1 MIKTRLTELLN
12 IEYPVIQGGMVWV
25 TDWKLI
31 SAVSNAGGMGVL
43 GMGSM
48 EIDEIRSHIRN
59 IKKNTD
65 KPWAVN
71 FPMTRPNM
79 EAVFEMCL
87 EEGVKIFITSA
98 GNPMK
103 AYPLLK
109 RDDTTLLHVVPSVKG
124 AKKVQDSGYDAL
136 VCEGYEAGGH
146 NGFDET
152 TTMALVP
159 QVVDAVDIPV
169 VAAGGIADGRGIA
182 AALALGADGVQM
194 GTRFIATEEC
204 PAHINFK
211 NMLVDT
217 GDTATHITGR
227 HLNMLRSLKNKHT
240 LAIAELE
247 KKGATKEEFM
257 ELIQS
262 ENNRCVVGMVN
273 GDLDEGV
280 LEAGQCAGSVRE
292 VVSCAA
298 LLKQLKSEYE
308 GAASSLLP

>member
-31 SAVSNAGGMGVL
+31 AGVSNAGGMGVL

-48 EIDEIRSHIRN
+48 DLEQNRTHIRK
-59 IKKNTD
+59 IKENTD

-79 EAVFEMCL
+79 EAVFDMCL
-87 EEGVKIFITSA
+87 EEGVKIFVTSA

-109 RDDTTLLHVVPSVKG
+109 RDDTILMHVVPSVKG
-124 AKKVQDSGYDAL
+124 AKKVQDAGYDAL

-182 AALALGADGVQM
+182 AAMALGADGVQM

-211 NMLVDT
+211 NFLVET
-217 GDTATHITGR
+217 GDNATHITGR
-227 HLNMLRSLKNKHT
+227 YLNMLRSMKNKHT
-240 LAIAELE
+240 LQIAELE
-247 KKGATKEEFM
+247 KKGASPEEFM
-257 ELIQS
+257 QLIQS
-262 ENNRCVVGMVN
+262 ENNRCEVGMVD

-292 VVSCAA
+292 VVSCAE
-298 LLKQLKSEYE
+298 LLKRLKSEYE
-308 GAASSLLP
+308 SAAARLMQ

>member
-31 SAVSNAGGMGVL
+31 SSVSNAGGMGVL

-48 EIDEIRSHIRN
+48 DMDQVRTHIRK
-59 IKKNTD
+59 IQENTD

-79 EAVFEMCL
+79 EAVFETCL
-87 EEGVKIFITSA
+87 EEGVKIFVTSA

-103 AYPLLK
+103 AYPLIQ

-124 AKKVQDSGYDAL
+124 ARKVQDAGYDAL

-146 NGFDET
+146 NGLDET

-169 VAAGGIADGRGIA
+169 AAAGGIANGRGIA

-204 PAHINFK
+204 PAHLSFK
-211 NMLVDT
+211 NLLVET

-227 HLNMLRSLKNKHT
+227 YLNMLRSLKNPHT
-240 LAIAELE
+240 LQIADLE
-247 KKGATKEEFM
+247 RDGASPEEFTQ
-257 ELIQS
+257 LIQS
-262 ENNRCVVGMVN
+262 ENNRCEVGMVEGN
-273 GDLDEGV
+273 LDEGV
-280 LEAGQCAGSVRE
+280 LEAGQCAGSVRD
-292 VVSCAA
+292 VVSCSQ
-298 LLKQLKSEYE
+298 LMKQLKAEYE
-308 GAASSLLP
+308 AATARLVG

>member
-1 MIKTRLTELLN
+1 MIKTRLTELLD

-31 SAVSNAGGMGVL
+31 SAVSNAGGLGVL

-48 EIDEIRSHIRN
+48 NMDQIRFHIQK
-59 IKKNTD
+59 IQENTD
-65 KPWAVN
+65 KPWGVN

-79 EAVFEMCL
+79 EDVFKLCL
-87 EEGVKIFITSA
+87 DEGVKIFVTSA

-103 AYPLLK
+103 SAPLLK
-109 RDDTTLLHVVPSVKG
+109 RDDTRLLHVVPSVKG
-124 AKKVQDSGYDAL
+124 AKKVQEAGYDAV

-146 NGFDET
+146 NGLDET
-152 TTMALVP
+152 TTFVLTP

-211 NMLVDT
+211 KKLVETSDT
-217 GDTATHITGR
+217 DTHITGR
-227 HLNMLRSLKNKHT
+227 YINMLRSLKNEHT
-240 LAIAELE
+240 LKIAELE
-247 KKGATKEEFM
+247 KKGASQEEFM
-257 ELIQS
+257 KLIQS
-262 ENNRCVVGMVN
+262 ENNRCEVGMVN
-273 GDLDEGV
+273 GDIDEGV
-280 LEAGQCAGSVRE
+280 LEAGQSSGIVKNI
-292 VVSCAA
+292 VSCAELFA
-298 LLKQLKSEYE
+298 RLKQEYE
-308 GAASSLLP
+308 STAARFCQ